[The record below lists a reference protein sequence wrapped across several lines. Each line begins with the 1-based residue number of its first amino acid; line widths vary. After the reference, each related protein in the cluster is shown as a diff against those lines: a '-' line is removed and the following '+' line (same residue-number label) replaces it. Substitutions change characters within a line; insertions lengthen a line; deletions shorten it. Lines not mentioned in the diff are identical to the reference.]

1 MPTSNYR
8 SFCRIL
14 YETLLLRW
22 RTRSSQSQITRSVYM
37 NFLEV
42 ASTKLIFSQTM
53 IVIPLKGMVTFTKRQ
68 VEV

>member
-1 MPTSNYR
+1 
-8 SFCRIL
+8 
-14 YETLLLRW
+14 
-22 RTRSSQSQITRSVYM
+22 M